1 MADAAREEGTALAL
15 DFAKLDGVR
24 GCVPVAVQDADSR
37 EVVLL
42 AYTNEAAMR
51 EAFRTRRLVLWSTSR
66 GELWEKGATSGARFE
81 LVEARVNCEQNS
93 LLYLV
98 RPFPPGSRHGVCHTR
113 NAAGEPRNCFYRRID
128 LDTGALEN
136 DDP

>member
-24 GCVPVAVQDADSR
+24 GCVPVAVQDADTR
-37 EVVLL
+37 EVILV

-51 EAFRTRRLVLWSTSR
+51 EALASRRLVLYSTSR
-66 GELWEKGATSGARFE
+66 RAFWEKGATSGARFS
-81 LVEARVNCEQNS
+81 LEAAYVNCEQNS

-98 RPFPPGSRHGVCHTR
+98 RPFPPGSRHGICHTR
-113 NAAGEPRNCFYRRID
+113 NARGEPRNCFYRRID
-128 LDTGALEN
+128 LDTLALRNE
-136 DDP
+136 DP

>member
-1 MADAAREEGTALAL
+1 MAGPEESAALAL

-24 GCVPVAVQDADSR
+24 GCVPVAVQDADTR
-37 EVVLL
+37 ELVLV
-42 AYTNEAAMR
+42 AYTNAAAMR
-51 EAFRTRRLVLWSTSR
+51 EAFRTHRLVLWSTSR

-98 RPFPPGSRHGVCHTR
+98 RPWPPGSRHGICHTR
-113 NAAGEPRNCFYRRID
+113 NAAGELRNCFYRRSN